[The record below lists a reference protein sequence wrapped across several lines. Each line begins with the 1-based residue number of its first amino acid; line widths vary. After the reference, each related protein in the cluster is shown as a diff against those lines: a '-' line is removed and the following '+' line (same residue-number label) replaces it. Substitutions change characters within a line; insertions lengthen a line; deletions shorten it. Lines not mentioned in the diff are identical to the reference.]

1 MAPKISIYIQI
12 KKSPLNGK
20 GVFAERLI
28 KKGEVVFEWRPKVL
42 TKEEASKL
50 PADEL
55 KHFTYPDGENILWMQ
70 PPERYI
76 NHSCEANT
84 VVVSKSDVAS
94 SDILPGEEITSD
106 YIDIETENFVCNCKS
121 KNCKGVSRGKA

>member
-1 MAPKISIYIQI
+1 MSLVCGLDIEI
-12 KKSPLNGK
+12 KDSQLNGK
-20 GVFAERLI
+20 GIFAIRLI
-28 KKGEVVFEWRPKVL
+28 EKGEVVFEWHPKVL

-76 NHSCEANT
+76 NHSCESNT
-84 VVVSKSDVAS
+84 VVVGRSDVAS
-94 SDILPGEEITSD
+94 LDILPGEEITSD
-106 YIDIETENFVCNCKS
+106 YIDLETENFECNCKS
-121 KNCKGVSRGKA
+121 KKCKGVSRGKA